1 MFRITFGLSVTLTRV
16 VTKKVYNLLKEVPN
30 KRGLSFYR
38 VTPRDVCGSIM
49 MFVIS
54 YESLWGGGWGVISLS
69 YHKNSFVIQER
80 FIISVEA

>member
-54 YESLWGGGWGVISLS
+54 YESLWGGGGWGGGGHFFELP
-69 YHKNSFVIQER
+69 
-80 FIISVEA
+80 

>member
-54 YESLWGGGWGVISLS
+54 YESLWGGGVISLS

>member
-54 YESLWGGGWGVISLS
+54 YESLWGGGGGVISLS